1 MTGNERSDGDIAG
14 MAALAGDPEAA
25 AAKPAQPSP
34 VAAHPP
40 ALAAVGDGLAVR
52 DRTCRG

>member
-1 MTGNERSDGDIAG
+1 MTGNERRDWDVAG
-14 MAALAGDPEAA
+14 MAALASDPEAA
-25 AAKPAQPSP
+25 AAKPAQPAA

-52 DRTCRG
+52 DRSCRG